1 VRNGSSTIVPSS
13 APLPYPAHS
22 VANKGWRNWIK
33 SCFSHVSALIY
44 LKKRLAY
51 RRWQR
56 EPVLGRIL
64 LAIFYAIFSM
74 GAFFAIFVAAVAGY
88 FLYEKVAEPSV
99 LTILWNGVVGI
110 FMVAWFVSISTDIQ
124 RNEAISLDRLLHLPI
139 SPSQA
144 FTMNYLSSWI
154 NFPMLYFASTCIG
167 LLIGGSMAVGP
178 KLLLGIVPLIAYLT
192 MVTALTSQLQIVI
205 ASWMANP
212 RLRRWIVFL
221 IPLLIGGF
229 FAIVPLT
236 FNRWLYI
243 TRTSE
248 AVSPSPPTAV
258 VAPPLETPP
267 STDLPEMN
275 PPEEP
280 SSQVSSETS
289 EPLPDTSTLA
299 EEPQQVKTE
308 SDGSD
313 PGALVEPI
321 EPSAGSSPETPEVV
335 VPRKRKV
342 SPFDKVVLDGI
353 HARLRGIDRWV
364 PPMWFAACM
373 ESVTHWVPDALWLV
387 PAMLL
392 ISAWS
397 IRKNYDL
404 TVRFYQNGF
413 DQAVSS
419 DRATAAASRDQAS
432 IETGKRGSARIDGK
446 VRWMERSFWGLS
458 ETTSAIV
465 AQSWLAAWRAPEMKL
480 QLLIPLVQPAF
491 FLFIMS
497 YWKSLGNEF
506 MQSLTMIGV
515 AAFGLYTSSSFL
527 GNMFGPDRAGFR
539 TWVLS
544 PIPRVEIFQGRNL
557 AFGIPALILAILLC
571 LAIGIVW
578 RVPIDKVLFAS
589 IAVASF
595 LPLYLLITN
604 CMSIL
609 SPFGLP
615 QGSITPKHF
624 SWKNILISLLLSTVI
639 PVILGWS
646 LLPLGIEYIVESF
659 WPSMGRWPI
668 ALLLSPL
675 WLAGSLLLYQW
686 LLPSVGKLFA
696 SWELTVLKTVVSQEE

>member
-1 VRNGSSTIVPSS
+1 
-13 APLPYPAHS
+13 
-22 VANKGWRNWIK
+22 
-33 SCFSHVSALIY
+33 VSALIY
-44 LKKRLAY
+44 LKRQLAY

-56 EPVLGRIL
+56 EPLLGRIL
-64 LAIFYAIFSM
+64 LAIFYAIFGL
-74 GAFFAIFVAAVAGY
+74 GAIFAIFLAALAGY
-88 FLYEKVAEPSV
+88 FLYAKGAEPSIY
-99 LTILWNGVVGI
+99 TIVWNAVVGA
-110 FMVAWFVSISTDIQ
+110 FVVAWFVNISTDIQ

-144 FTMNYLSSWI
+144 FTMNYFSSWI

-167 LLIGGSMAVGP
+167 LFIGGSFAVGP
-178 KLLLGIVPLIAYLT
+178 KLLLGIVPLIVYLT
-192 MVTALTSQLQIVI
+192 MVTALTSQLQIMI

-221 IPLLIGGF
+221 IPLMIGGF

-248 AVSPSPPTAV
+248 AVSTPPPTAV

-267 STDLPEMN
+267 SKTPTAETAPPTDLPEMN

-289 EPLPDTSTLA
+289 EPLPDTGTPA
-299 EEPQQVKTE
+299 VDPQQVTTE

-313 PGALVEPI
+313 PVALVEPI

-335 VPRKRKV
+335 VPRKRRA
-342 SPFDKVVLDGI
+342 SPFDKVVLEGI

-419 DRATAAASRDQAS
+419 DRAAAAASRDQAS
-432 IETGKRGSARIDGK
+432 IESGESGSALIHGK

-544 PIPRVEIFQGRNL
+544 PIPRVEIFKGRNL

-571 LAIGIVW
+571 LIIGIVW
-578 RVPIDKVLFAS
+578 RVPVDKVLFAS
-589 IAVASF
+589 IAIASF

-615 QGSITPKHF
+615 QGSITPKQF

-659 WPSMGRWPI
+659 WPSMGPWPI

-675 WLAGSLLLYQW
+675 WLAGSLLLYHW